1 MNVQCLLTVLRRK
14 ILALTANITK
24 EEKSQINNFGFHFR
38 KLERKNKINLKQAE
52 GGKELRQQKSVIDW
66 FLSIAFL
73 FSIK

>member
-52 GGKELRQQKSVIDW
+52 GGK
-66 FLSIAFL
+66 
-73 FSIK
+73 